1 MKKMKRHVM
10 AFTLMLVMMLSMTVM
25 ASAERASVDS
35 TKGEGTLSGVLDV
48 YGMTQ
53 TDATKSSA
61 TVAWP
66 ATSAVY
72 YVYKEGAYLGMTAE
86 PTYKVTGLIAGSL
99 QEIEVVGYA
108 DASADPNALYAQV
121 MNELAATGTTTLEVV
136 AGYACATPGKPENVA
151 NAKYNDTYSWFPS
164 QDNNVTVG
172 WTMNKND
179 KYYADGWQVEIKS
192 VDAKKKLK
200 TYNVEGS
207 EYTQGIY
214 SKTFKLKAVN
224 NTGFS
229 VKVRG
234 YIKVD
239 NGKKKYGAWSGKK
252 VVIPQAKVKT
262 KKKTNSSMT
271 VSWTKIKNAT
281 KYEVYLCKNADA
293 SGAKYKKV
301 ATLGKD
307 KTSYVVKNMK
317 VNQKYGVWIKATV
330 KYGKK
335 TYKSS
340 LSGYNTFWFTR
351 Y

>member
-1 MKKMKRHVM
+1 MKKMRKHVM
-10 AFTLMLVMMLSMTVM
+10 AFTLMLVMMFAMTVM
-25 ASAERASVDS
+25 ASAERVPVDS
-35 TKGEGTLSGVLDV
+35 TTDEGTLSGMLDL

-61 TVAWP
+61 TVSWP
-66 ATSAVY
+66 ATSPVY
-72 YVYKEGAYLGMTAE
+72 YVYKGGVYQGVTAE
-86 PTYKVTGLIAGSL
+86 TTFKVTGLIAGSL
-99 QEIEVVGYA
+99 QEIEVIGYV
-108 DASADPNALYAQV
+108 DASADPNALYAQLL
-121 MNELAATGTTTLEVV
+121 NELQTTGDTTMNVV
-136 AGYACATPGKPENVA
+136 AGYAVATPGKPENVA
-151 NAKYNDTYSWFPS
+151 SAKYSDTYNWFPS
-164 QDNNVTVG
+164 QNNSVTIG

-179 KYYADGWQVEIKS
+179 QYYADGWKVEIKT
-192 VDAKKKLK
+192 VDGKKKLK
-200 TYNVEGS
+200 TYNVAGS
-207 EYTQGIY
+207 EYTQGLY

-229 VKVRG
+229 VKVQG
-234 YIKVD
+234 YVFMS
-239 NGKKKYGAWSGKK
+239 NGAKKYGTWSGKK

-293 SGAKYKKV
+293 SNPKYKKV
-301 ATLGKD
+301 ATLGKN

-317 VNQKYGVWIKATV
+317 TYQKYGVWIKATV

-335 TYKSS
+335 TYKSA
-340 LSGYNTFWFTR
+340 LSGYNTFWFT